1 MTTYSF
7 LSTYPPTQCGLA
19 TFSAALLK
27 HLAPNGSGHRGG
39 VVRIVDA
46 LPPTHAPGVVAHLV
60 NDTPQGTS
68 IAAAALNQF
77 DVAVIQH
84 EYGIYGGRD
93 GEDVLRVLAE
103 LTVPAVVVFHTVLI
117 TPSPH
122 QRQLLERIAD
132 AADGVVV
139 MSQVA
144 ADRLADGYLV
154 DAAKISV
161 IPHGA
166 LPNRRSTVSDSFD
179 PLTSFGSLTSRT
191 PVTSIATG
199 SSLSAFAPTAR
210 TRKRPTVLTWGLIG
224 PGKGIEWAIDAFAD
238 LRDLH
243 PAPRYLVAG
252 QTHPKVLERE
262 GEAYRN
268 FLRSRAEAHGVSANV
283 EFDAGYRDVETL
295 MALVRQADVV
305 LLPYDATEQ
314 ATSGVL
320 IEAVAACRPVVA
332 TKFPHATEMLATGAG
347 LLVSQKDAP
356 AMSQALRRILTEPGL
371 AASMT
376 AASGRI
382 APSLEWS
389 AVADVYHDLAE
400 SLLGVRTGL
409 RSEVAA

>member
-1 MTTYSF
+1 MTTYGF

-27 HLAPNGSGHRGG
+27 HLTPPGSGHRGG

-46 LPPTHAPGVVAHLV
+46 PLAVNAPDVVGHLV
-60 NDTPQGTS
+60 NGTPQGTS
-68 IAAAALNQF
+68 IAAAALNRF

-103 LTVPAVVVFHTVLI
+103 LTVPAIVVLHTVLT

-132 AADGVVV
+132 AAGAVVV
-139 MSQVA
+139 MSRTA
-144 ADRLADGYLV
+144 AARLVDGYLV
-154 DAAKISV
+154 DARKVSV

-166 LPNRRSTVSDSFD
+166 RPNR
-179 PLTSFGSLTSRT
+179 L
-191 PVTSIATG
+191 PVPA
-199 SSLSAFAPTAR
+199 LSAASP
-210 TRKRPTVLTWGLIG
+210 RPTVLTWGLIG
-224 PGKGIEWAIDAFAD
+224 PGKGIEWAIDAFAG

-268 FLRSRAEAHGVSANV
+268 SLRSRAEAHGVSANV
-283 EFDAGYRDVETL
+283 EFDAGYRDVDSL
-295 MALVRQADVV
+295 MRLVRQADIV

-320 IEAVAACRPVVA
+320 IEAVAACRPVVS
-332 TKFPHATEMLATGAG
+332 TRFPHAAELLATGAG
-347 LLVSQKDAP
+347 LLVGQKDAP
-356 AMSQALRRILTEPGL
+356 AMSRALRRILTEPGL

-376 AASGRI
+376 ATSERI

-389 AVADVYHDLAE
+389 AVADGYHGLADA
-400 SLLGVRTGL
+400 LLGSRT
-409 RSEVAA
+409 ETPVAA